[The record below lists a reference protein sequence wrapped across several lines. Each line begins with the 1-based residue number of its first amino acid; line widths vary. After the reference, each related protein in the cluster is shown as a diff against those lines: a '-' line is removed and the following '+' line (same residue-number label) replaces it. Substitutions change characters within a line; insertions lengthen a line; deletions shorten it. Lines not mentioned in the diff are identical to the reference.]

1 MNWTI
6 TIRKFLEGAVA
17 GAVASS
23 AAITATPGD
32 ANYWAVLGT
41 AILTGAIRGG
51 LNAWKHL

>member
-17 GAVASS
+17 GGVSAAAALTVSQDDPNYWGALGVAVA
-23 AAITATPGD
+23 I
-32 ANYWAVLGT
+32 
-41 AILTGAIRGG
+41 GAIRGG